1 MDAIFEEINTK
12 VSTTK
17 TSVDYSHTAY
27 IEATNSYLADET
39 FEVVTK
45 PIISQMHQIS
55 TVARNVAYRL
65 QNLRNANNDP
75 NFLRDL
81 NAVNEMAV
89 GALANSKIVEEQM
102 RKAIADAKE
111 RNKTRKGKEKVEE
124 ESDQ

>member
-1 MDAIFEEINTK
+1 MDAIFEEITSK
-12 VSTTK
+12 VNTTK

-27 IEATNSYLADET
+27 IEATNSYFVDET

-55 TVARNVAYRL
+55 IIARNVAYRL
-65 QNLRNANNDP
+65 QILRNVNNDP

-81 NAVNEMAV
+81 NTVSDMAV
-89 GALANSKIVEEQM
+89 GALANSKTVEDQM
-102 RKAIADAKE
+102 LKAIDDAKE

-124 ESDQ
+124 E